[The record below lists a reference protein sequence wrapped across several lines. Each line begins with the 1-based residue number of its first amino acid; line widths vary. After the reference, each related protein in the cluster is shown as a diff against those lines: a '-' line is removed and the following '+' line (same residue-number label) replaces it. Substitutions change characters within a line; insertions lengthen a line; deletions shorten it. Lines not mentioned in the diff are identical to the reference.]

1 MIDLRRFKRLVQTRL
16 PRESPLCRIIM
27 NERDELPVESFLSKS
42 EVWLELIDISLP
54 SS

>member
-1 MIDLRRFKRLVQTRL
+1 MQTRL
-16 PRESPLCRIIM
+16 PRESPLYKIIM

-42 EVWLELIDISLP
+42 EVWLELADVSLL